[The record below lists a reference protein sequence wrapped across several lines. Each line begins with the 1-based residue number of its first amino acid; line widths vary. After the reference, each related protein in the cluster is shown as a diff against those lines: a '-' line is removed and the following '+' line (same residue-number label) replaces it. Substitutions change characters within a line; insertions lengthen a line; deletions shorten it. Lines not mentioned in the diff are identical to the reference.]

1 MTDETPVPN
10 EEPEAADSGKAA
22 KAAPSPAKKSPSPRG
37 SSAVTTLLAVLVA
50 IAAAAALRATAG
62 VLIPLV
68 LAIFLCYLILPIMRF
83 LKRFKVP
90 EGLTMPASL
99 MVIVGFLVL
108 LNLVIVQTI
117 GEIQEA
123 MPGYVAKLEVLA
135 NSLITKLGPVAPMVQ
150 EVDWV
155 GKISAQV
162 GKTTTALF
170 GSVIN
175 FVANLVLVV
184 MYMIFIM
191 LGRKSLMRNLTQ
203 AFSSK
208 KAAEMRDIIGQ
219 VNIQVQRYIA
229 AKIMM
234 SAATGTL
241 MFLVLWFFDVDFALF
256 WGFLGFLLNFIPT
269 VGSAV
274 AALIP
279 ITISLLQF
287 GDPTKTLY
295 IALGLIA
302 VQQGIGNGIE
312 PKFQGDR
319 LDLSPIFVLFSLVFF
334 GWLWGFWGMVMS
346 VPLMATLKIIFEHSE
361 SLKPLAIMM
370 QNKGKKTVGSG

>member
-1 MTDETPVPN
+1 MKPHQQRRSN
-10 EEPEAADSGKAA
+10 
-22 KAAPSPAKKSPSPRG
+22 
-37 SSAVTTLLAVLVA
+37 AVTTLLAVLVA

-68 LAIFLCYLILPIMRF
+68 LAIFLCYLILPLMNF

-99 MVIVGFLVL
+99 LVIVGFLVL

-123 MPGYVAKLEVLA
+123 MPRYVEQLEGLA
-135 NSLITKLGPVAPMVQ
+135 ESLIANLGPLAPMV
-150 EVDWV
+150 EGVDWV
-155 GKISAQV
+155 GKVSTAL
-162 GKTTTALF
+162 GDTTKTLF

-191 LGRKSLMRNLTQ
+191 LGRKSLMNNLSQ
-203 AFSSK
+203 AFSSE
-208 KAAEMRDIIGQ
+208 KADQMRDIISQ

-229 AKIMM
+229 AKILL

-241 MFLVLWFFDVDFALF
+241 MFTVLWFFDVDFALF

-269 VGSAV
+269 VGSAI

-287 GDPTKTLY
+287 GDPTKTAY
-295 IALGLIA
+295 IAAGLIA
-302 VQQGIGNGIE
+302 VQQGIGNGVE
-312 PKFQGDR
+312 PKLQGDR

-346 VPLMATLKIIFEHSE
+346 VPLMATLKIVFEHTE

-370 QNKGKKTVGSG
+370 QNKGKKAPG